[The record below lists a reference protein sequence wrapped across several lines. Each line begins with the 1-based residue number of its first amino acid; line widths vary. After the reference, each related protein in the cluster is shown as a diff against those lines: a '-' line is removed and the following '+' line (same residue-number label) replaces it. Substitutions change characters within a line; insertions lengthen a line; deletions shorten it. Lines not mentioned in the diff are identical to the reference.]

1 MRLVDLIDSKYD
13 RYTSSR
19 SMVDRFDSLWHDII
33 VGSHN
38 DNRDIRHLCA
48 TGTHSGKRLMTRS
61 IQERDTAA
69 ILQLHVVG
77 SDMLRDTTGLT
88 GDYVRATDI
97 IQ

>member
-38 DNRDIRHLCA
+38 DNRDIRHLA
-48 TGTHSGKRLMTRS
+48 P
-61 IQERDTAA
+61 
-69 ILQLHVVG
+69 
-77 SDMLRDTTGLT
+77 
-88 GDYVRATDI
+88 RARMAVKASWPGVSRNVIRRPLCNFTL
-97 IQ
+97 